1 MAASSPVF
9 MKISANI
16 TGSGSMHGVILNH
29 YMAHGTGG
37 KVYDTEPFSEGRY
50 VPFPIITT

>member
-1 MAASSPVF
+1 

-37 KVYDTEPFSEGRY
+37 KVYDIEPFSEGRY
-50 VPFPIITT
+50 MPFPIITT